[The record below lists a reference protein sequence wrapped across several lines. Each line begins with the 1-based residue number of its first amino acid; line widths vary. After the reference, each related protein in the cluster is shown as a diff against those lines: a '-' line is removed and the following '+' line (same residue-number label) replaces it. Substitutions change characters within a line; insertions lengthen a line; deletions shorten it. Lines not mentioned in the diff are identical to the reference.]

1 MHWMSISLVVAAI
14 IVSAVGC
21 RRRATSSQAT
31 TIRVPVAGG
40 NASDGIDAR
49 TEAKRNVRIV
59 GDFTPA
65 DVDAIT
71 MIVKQEDDLPL
82 LSIVRRSKTTEVMT
96 GSVCGS
102 LCGSGRSFVLEK
114 VGERWRI
121 IERGWWES

>member
-1 MHWMSISLVVAAI
+1 MHRMPISLVVAAI
-14 IVSAVGC
+14 SVSAVGC
-21 RRRATSSQAT
+21 RRMATSSQPT
-31 TIRVPVAGG
+31 TIRVPVAVR
-40 NASDGIDAR
+40 NASDGIDAC
-49 TEAKRNVRIV
+49 TEAKHNVRIV
-59 GDFTPA
+59 GDLTPA

-82 LSIVRRSKTTEVMT
+82 LSIVRRSKTTKVMT
-96 GSVCGS
+96 GSVCGP